1 MEKILVTGLSG
12 LIGGLL
18 RPALASRF
26 KLRALNRSPVPG
38 VETVQA
44 DINDRAAIAP
54 AFTGIDVVVHLAA
67 FLGADAGQLLAS
79 NVNGTYQVFEAAR
92 AAGVRRI
99 VYASSGATVGGYEAD
114 EPFRAM
120 AEGRWAEVPAERP
133 LVTHADPVRPSGV
146 YGVTKVFGEAL
157 ARYYADT
164 FGLSMLC
171 LRIGAVRPANR
182 PDDARQAAVF
192 LSHADVVAGHRAL
205 HRRSSRGAF
214 RHHVRPSPTTAA
226 ATVTWNTPAA
236 PSASRRRTESPTGP
250 LPDLK
255 RR

>member
-44 DINDRAAIAP
+44 DINDGAAIAP
-54 AFTGIDVVVHLAA
+54 AFAGIDVVVHLAA

-192 LSHADVVAGHRAL
+192 LSHADVVQAIERCIDAPPEV
-205 HRRSSRGAF
+205 RFAIMFAVSNNRG
-214 RHHVRPSPTTAA
+214 RYRDVEHT
-226 ATVTWNTPAA
+226 
-236 PSASRRRTESPTGP
+236 RRTIGFAAQDGIPDWP
-250 LPDLK
+250 LPT
-255 RR
+255 